1 MLVWMRNI
9 LFLLG
14 RFEGTHGSH
23 MTTEGVANVEVVV
36 VRPGK
41 KAAGGING
49 SHYKF
54 GLPPQKL
61 QLNYLCYQ

>member
-1 MLVWMRNI
+1 MPRGVEHFLGCLKMLVWVRNI

-23 MTTEGVANVEVVV
+23 MTTEGVTNVEVVV

-41 KAAGGING
+41 KATGRING
-49 SHYKF
+49 K
-54 GLPPQKL
+54 KL
-61 QLNYLCYQ
+61 KKS